1 MKMEANK
8 NYVCELNNVKNKVVT
23 HLCVIVYY
31 FRVHPDK
38 QNAKNPQKQK
48 TSPRRMGTHR
58 THTRG
63 IQYTLLNKVKIINN
77 SLMHENTRQQDN
89 DIFKNT

>member
-1 MKMEANK
+1 MEANK

-48 TSPRRMGTHR
+48 TSSRRMGTHR
-58 THTRG
+58 THTGG
-63 IQYTLLNKVKIINN
+63 I
-77 SLMHENTRQQDN
+77 D
-89 DIFKNT
+89 FKTKLK

>member
-23 HLCVIVYY
+23 HLYVIVYC

-48 TSPRRMGTHR
+48 TSPRRLGTHR
-58 THTRG
+58 TNTRG
-63 IQYTLLNKVKIINN
+63 IYRLLNKVKIINN
-77 SLMHENTRQQDN
+77 STFWGFRSFTLGQ
-89 DIFKNT
+89 